1 MEIQLGQPLQT
12 HTSIEG
18 FDPHNY
24 NHGLINQGGCYE
36 NKKYVENNRSFEE
49 SFGHC
54 SKSLPLLIWNGQP
67 NEEDDRGKKMNQNVH
82 ISNNE
87 GENHL
92 VGWPPIKSWRK
103 KELHQQ
109 HPNQIRIDHRMQ
121 GNENQRGW
129 NKLYTHTSE

>member
-49 SFGHC
+49 SFGYC

-82 ISNNE
+82 ISN
-87 GENHL
+87 
-92 VGWPPIKSWRK
+92 K
-103 KELHQQ
+103 
-109 HPNQIRIDHRMQ
+109 
-121 GNENQRGW
+121 
-129 NKLYTHTSE
+129 